1 MHSLKVYFIYNTK
14 KGEKTMDEKANLT
27 NQVSGVDA
35 LQKHDMKVRDIVM
48 VVFCLVAAGAFGI
61 EEAIPA
67 SGPGLTLLLLILFP
81 IIWAMPLCLQIA
93 ELGSLMPNEGGIYN
107 WVKETLGEFW
117 GWQAGF
123 WSGLTTWLSQAEYIT
138 LAVSYLQ
145 KFVDI
150 NDATAFALKVA
161 IVIIFSAINLRGIEE
176 AALLDTIFTILVLVG
191 FGAVMVVG
199 FTHWN
204 FSPVQ
209 PFFNEDSG
217 LGHSIGDSVAILLWM
232 FCGYEC
238 VSNMAQ
244 EVTDPQIIPKGLIL
258 AQPVIGLSYLLPV
271 AGALVAI
278 GNWEN
283 WSTETGEGLVGYMD
297 VLTQCIAPWAGLAF
311 VLIAVVSNLSIF
323 NAYIQSGSRV
333 FFVLADDYMFPRV
346 FTKVN
351 KRGVPNV
358 STIVMGVVTII
369 CCLFDFKTLVLATT
383 PLQMFLY
390 MMMAVAIY
398 KMRKTYPA
406 EWRKKKGLYVMPGG
420 KIGLWIMIIPTFFI
434 AYICCYLNGAPYFIA
449 VFIMVVISL
458 VLYVLIKRVCKGDA
472 AVNSRLHPLNEKTK
486 LGLGDTLSIGSFILV
501 LGIMSVIG
509 AGFLQFYEGDYGAE
523 YYLELFETGFF
534 SNFDLMITV
543 CLWIG
548 VALAAVG
555 GVMVYLGKKNE
566 LPVLVALEEERKH
579 ELDEKLCRLHGGESI
594 E

>member
-1 MHSLKVYFIYNTK
+1 MENK
-14 KGEKTMDEKANLT
+14 T
-27 NQVSGVDA
+27 NQLSGVDA

-67 SGPGLTLLLLILFP
+67 SGPGLTLVLLILFP

-145 KFVDI
+145 KFVDM
-150 NDATAFALKVA
+150 NDVTAFALKVA

-204 FSPVQ
+204 FSPVE

-278 GNWEN
+278 GSWES

-297 VLTQCIAPWAGLAF
+297 VLTQCIGPWAGLAF
-311 VLIAVVSNLSIF
+311 VIIAVISNLSIF

-390 MMMAVAIY
+390 MMMAVSIY
-398 KMRKTYPA
+398 KLRKRYPV
-406 EWRKKKGLYVMPGG
+406 EWRKKKGLYVIPGG
-420 KIGLWIMIIPTFFI
+420 NLGLWIMIIPTFFI

-449 VFIMVVISL
+449 VFLMVVISL
-458 VLYVLIKRVCKGDA
+458 VMYVLIKRVCKGE
-472 AVNSRLHPLNEKTK
+472 AVVDPEVHPLSEKTK
-486 LGLGDTLSIGSFILV
+486 LGLGDTFSIGSFIFV

-509 AGFLQFYEGDYGAE
+509 AGFFRLYEGDYGAE

-548 VALAAVG
+548 VALLAVG
-555 GVMVYLGKKNE
+555 GLMVYLGKKNE
-566 LPVLVALEEERKH
+566 GPSLKALEDKRNKA
-579 ELDEKLCRLHGGESI
+579 LDDMLCKLHGWDSI